1 MIDQCFIAVIMDRNH
16 IVRKVGKKLFK
27 SFPEHN
33 LILKLL
39 RCRPTSFPLI
49 IHDGDDGR
57 IGETLPPRAARIL
70 PLHLLLVPFPDI
82 DHIAKYLH
90 MDIIF
95 YIRFMFNKRYKKK
108 RCNVVFSTNFY
119 FLDSVCLP
127 LIGKQWHKLFGYILD
142 ILRSYIPEVRQVHV
156 VIQELTAQV
165 VVLKNDLACVV
176 LWRGTK
182 NAAFLTS
189 FPLHFLV

>member
-16 IVRKVGKKLFK
+16 IIRKVGKKLFK

-33 LILKLL
+33 LILELL

-70 PLHLLLVPFPDI
+70 PLHLLLVPLPDI

-119 FLDSVCLP
+119 LLDPVCFP
-127 LIGKQWHKLFGYILD
+127 FIGKQRYKLLRYILN
-142 ILRSYIPEVRQVHV
+142 ILRPYILEMWKVHII
-156 VIQELTAQV
+156 IQKLATQV
-165 VVLKNDLACVV
+165 VVLKNDLSCVV
-176 LWRGTK
+176 LWLGTK